1 LPAATTRRS
10 THRSD
15 RTAQFELITRTH
27 IMHRQAHIL
36 HDMQRMIDAN
46 KVLIRK
52 LAVLESRLDEQVGV
66 FPVVPVSLL

>member
-1 LPAATTRRS
+1 
-10 THRSD
+10 
-15 RTAQFELITRTH
+15 
-27 IMHRQAHIL
+27 MHRQAHIL

>member
-1 LPAATTRRS
+1 
-10 THRSD
+10 
-15 RTAQFELITRTH
+15 
-27 IMHRQAHIL
+27 MHRQAHIL
-36 HDMQRMIDAN
+36 HEMQRMN